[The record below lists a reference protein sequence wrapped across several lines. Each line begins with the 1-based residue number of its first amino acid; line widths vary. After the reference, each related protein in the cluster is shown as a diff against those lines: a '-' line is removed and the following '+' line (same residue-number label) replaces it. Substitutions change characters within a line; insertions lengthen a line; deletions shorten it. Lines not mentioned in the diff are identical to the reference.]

1 MEVPDI
7 IFCNTVVDKFIFRFK
22 HK

>member
-7 IFCNTVVDKFIFRFK
+7 IFCTTVVDKFIFHFK
-22 HK
+22 NK